1 MPTHTARWLGVLACL
16 VGIVF
21 ASLWAASTVS
31 LTDHVA
37 LGVLL
42 ALAFLAILLLLLP
55 LP

>member
-1 MPTHTARWLGVLACL
+1 MPTPTARWLGVLVCL
-16 VGIVF
+16 AGVVL
-21 ASLWAASTVS
+21 ASLWAASTIS

-42 ALAFLAILLLLLP
+42 ALTLFAILLLLLP